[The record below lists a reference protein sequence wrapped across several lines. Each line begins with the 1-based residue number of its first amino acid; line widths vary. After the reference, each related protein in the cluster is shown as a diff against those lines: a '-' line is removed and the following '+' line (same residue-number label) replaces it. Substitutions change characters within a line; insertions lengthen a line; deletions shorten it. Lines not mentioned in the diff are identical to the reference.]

1 LQHEDIFYA
10 ALAVATLGFAAHA
23 LRTGKLSLS
32 FATYNRNDRPITFY
46 VWNALAILGSL
57 ILLIYIA
64 AKLLHMTWLVTA
76 LS

>member
-1 LQHEDIFYA
+1 MQHEDIFYA
-10 ALAVATLGFAAHA
+10 ALAVVALGFVAHA

-32 FATYNRNDRPITFY
+32 FATYNRNDRPIAFY
-46 VWNALAILGSL
+46 AWNAFAILGSL

-64 AKLLHMTWLVTA
+64 AKLLHMSWLVTA

>member
-1 LQHEDIFYA
+1 LQREDIFYA
-10 ALAVATLGFAAHA
+10 ALAVVGLVFAVHA

-32 FATYNRNDRPITFY
+32 FATYNRKDRPVAVY
-46 VWNALAILGSL
+46 VWNTFAILGSL
-57 ILLIYIA
+57 ILLICIA